1 MARGKTLRIYLAA
14 DLKNFNRGMGQA
26 KTGVRGLGDS
36 VSKYLGPA
44 LIGAAAAAG
53 AFAVKIGVDA
63 VSAASDLVETQNKVS
78 EIFGDSSD
86 QILKFGETAVTALG
100 QTATE
105 AMDASATFAQFG
117 MSAGIADQ
125 ELVDFS
131 TDLVTLASDL
141 ASFNNTS
148 PEQAVDAIGSALR
161 GSSKPLRAYGIL
173 LDDAKLR
180 QEALNLGISDGTSK
194 LTASQKV
201 LAANAVIF
209 KESTVA
215 QGDFSRTSEGLANTT
230 RILSAAMKTA
240 SATIG
245 ESLVEALESA
255 TASMGGSK
263 GLADKIEETGQG
275 VSDLVVTFGSLLSVL
290 QKLVPAFEKVEKEG
304 QVTTDM
310 FGRLTDNTVDL
321 VDQFLALLPVVGA
334 YIIQSKQAT
343 ESTRLYDQQI
353 QGVTGHLDEMRTIQ
367 AKVVLESEALAR
379 VNKNLKGG
387 VDVATKS
394 QARQVDGLAGFV
406 KLASQ
411 AVDETEDLT
420 AATGRASKATE
431 TLTKWEVKA
440 AETQKILQES
450 EGLTAQALDNS
461 VASFMSATQAV
472 KDYASAIQGDL
483 LSGIDLGAA
492 FEGQIGD
499 AETAGVELVDAFNK
513 QIEQANYFGTVLNS
527 IKAQGADKTLV
538 DAIASLGPETGAALG
553 EQMILEG
560 LIPSINEKWV
570 GVQDSTAAL
579 AQKLVPEFMTAGV
592 DSAAG
597 MVTSLATQL
606 QAEQKTL
613 KKLGKNMAKPV
624 GAAFK
629 SRLAKDVAD
638 AVRNVEAAATAA
650 RAEKVADATSRQAM
664 ITDQAVAMAFQ
675 SVFRRADAR
684 SGAQVQPVLT

>member
-78 EIFGDSSD
+78 EIFGESSD
-86 QILKFGETAVTALG
+86 KVLKFAETSVTALG

-105 AMDASATFAQFG
+105 ALDAAATFAQFG
-117 MSAGIADQ
+117 MSAGLADQ

-131 TDLVTLASDL
+131 TDLVTLSSDL

-148 PEQAVDAIGSALR
+148 PEQAVEAIGSALR

-180 QEALNLGISDGTSK
+180 QEGLNLGISNGTSK

-201 LAANAVIF
+201 LAANAVIY

-245 ESLVEALESA
+245 ESLVQALEGA

-275 VSDLVVTFGSLLSVL
+275 VSDLVVTFGNLLSVL
-290 QKLVPAFEKVEKEG
+290 QILVPAFEKVEKEG

-321 VDQFLALLPVVGA
+321 VDQFWALVPVIGA
-334 YIIQSKQAT
+334 YVIQAKQAT

-353 QGVTGHLDEMRTIQ
+353 QGVTGHLDEMVSMQNQ
-367 AKVVLESEALAR
+367 ARLSAEALTRENVASAYDSGIASAQR
-379 VNKNLKGG
+379 LKREAALAPYLERKAALI
-387 VDVATKS
+387 DKTTTAT
-394 QARQVDGLAGFV
+394 RG
-406 KLASQ
+406 
-411 AVDETEDLT
+411 
-420 AATGRASKATE
+420 AAKATE

-440 AETQKILQES
+440 AEAQNILQES

-499 AETAGVELVDAFNK
+499 AETAGVDLVDAFNK
-513 QIEQANYFGTVLNS
+513 QIEQANYFGGILNA
-527 IKAQGADKTLV
+527 IDAQGADKTLI

-597 MVTSLATQL
+597 MVTSLAAQL

-624 GAAFK
+624 GSAFK
-629 SRLAKDVAD
+629 SRLAKDVAE
-638 AVRNVEAAATAA
+638 AVRNVEASATAA
-650 RAEKVADATSRQAM
+650 RAERVAAATATQSR
-664 ITDQAVAMAFQ
+664 ITDQAVALSIQ
-675 SVFRRADAR
+675 NIIRRGDAR
-684 SGAQVQPVLT
+684 AGSQVQPVLT